1 MAGNVSRLL
10 NGTFIP
16 KMVRVKQSF
25 PRPRI
30 DSAEV
35 ADHVL
40 EQLREDRFKAQIRSG
55 MRVCIAVG
63 SRGIANIAILAR
75 AVVDFCIEQGAL
87 PFIVPAMGSHGGA
100 TAKRQAEILATL
112 GVTEASMGCPVVSCM
127 DTVQIGITPDGRPVC
142 IDRNAAQADAIIL
155 TCRVKPHTG
164 FRGAYESGVMKMMAI
179 GLGKQVGAES
189 CHFRGLDKLG
199 ESIVTY
205 GRIIRDNAPVAMAV
219 AVVENAYDET
229 ARIDV
234 LLPEEFDAKEPLL
247 LKEAFSNMARL
258 LFDKCD
264 VLIVDRIG
272 KNISGDGMDPNI
284 TGRFVSPNVK
294 GGISSKSVGI
304 LGLTKETH
312 HSGVGMG
319 LADAICKR
327 LWDDLDLDETY
338 PNTITSK
345 ETSPVKIPPILD
357 NDRETIQF
365 CIRIA
370 NDIDLAHPRMIR
382 ISNTME
388 LEHIMISEAMLEEAR
403 HIDGLT
409 IESEPFELSFD
420 ENGNL
425 F

>member
-1 MAGNVSRLL
+1 MGENVARLL
-10 NGTFIP
+10 RDTRIP

-30 DSAEV
+30 ESAEI

-40 EQLREDRFKAQIRSG
+40 AQLKRFKAQIRPN
-55 MRVCIAVG
+55 MRICIAVG
-63 SRGIANIAILAR
+63 SRGIANIATIAR
-75 AVVDFCIEQGAL
+75 AVVDFCLAQGAQ

-100 TAKRQAEILATL
+100 TAEGQTEILATL
-112 GVTEASMGCPVVSCM
+112 GVTEATMGCPVISCM
-127 DTVQIGITPDGRPVC
+127 DTVQIGVTPDGRPVR

-164 FRGAYESGVMKMMAI
+164 FRAAYESGVMKMMAI
-179 GLGKQVGAES
+179 GLGKQAGAES
-189 CHFRGLDKLG
+189 CHFRGLDHLA

-205 GRIIRDNAPVAMAV
+205 GRIIRDNAPVVMAV
-219 AVVENAYDET
+219 AIVENAYDET
-229 ARIDV
+229 AKIEA
-234 LLPEEFDAKEPLL
+234 LAPEEFDEKEPLL

-258 LFDKCD
+258 LFDECD

-284 TGRFVSPNVK
+284 TGRFVSPNVH
-294 GGISSKSVGI
+294 GGIFSKSVGV

-319 LADAICKR
+319 LADAVCRR
-327 LWDDLDLDETY
+327 LWDDLDLDATY

-345 ETSPVKIPPILD
+345 ETLPVKIPPIMR

-370 NDIDLAHPRMIR
+370 NDIDLENPRIIR

-388 LEHIMISEAMLEEAR
+388 MEHILISEAMIEEAR
-403 HIDGLT
+403 GRDGLT
-409 IESEPFELSFD
+409 IEGEPFEMSFD